1 MPLFNQ
7 LQKPIEA
14 TYAGPITRV
23 FQRGANTFQD
33 LVMQGEIPMFGSATP
48 LASFLTGN
56 TLELEDE
63 EGAARLSPFGQFDLA
78 GKYGSVGFNPYQRQ
92 MSASFRNP
100 QNNFAV
106 QGQVGLGP
114 PGYDNL
120 SAQIGFSL
128 GNPQMPV
135 MVPNRIPISGLP
147 PEDAA
152 PPMSEARAFAE
163 NKITNFYDRKRLANP
178 NFYTGITTAPPP
190 L

>member
-1 MPLFNQ
+1 MPFFNQ
-7 LQKPIEA
+7 PQQIVEE
-14 TYAGPITRV
+14 TYSGPVTQV

-33 LVMQGEIPMFGSATP
+33 LVMQGKIPMFGSATP

-56 TLELEDE
+56 TLELQDE
-63 EGAARLSPFGQFDLA
+63 EGSARLSPFGQFDLA
-78 GKYGSVGFNPYQRQ
+78 GKYGSIGFDPFQRK
-92 MSASFRNP
+92 MSATITNP
-100 QNNFAV
+100 QNNFSV
-106 QGQVGLGP
+106 LGQVGLGP
-114 PGYDNL
+114 IGYDDL

-128 GNPQMPV
+128 GNRQAPV
-135 MVPNRIPISGLP
+135 MVPNRIPMSGLP
-147 PEDAA
+147 PEDTA